1 MIVNWSEV
9 ATYRKAGEEVTA
21 PWLMAL
27 ESLGDA
33 THLKIEAEGEWK
45 PAGSVLPACGPDG
58 LASLTLPDTQL
69 ILPGCWFGAL
79 IGKLGGS
86 SAIHHIPEPAA
97 AALVADEPFAIGA
110 FCMLK
115 LPQDTFGPL
124 FISFNVRSRPVS
136 VTALKVKISGAR
148 PTA

>member
-1 MIVNWSEV
+1 MIVNWSEL
-9 ATYRKAGEEVTA
+9 ATFRKEGEEMAA

-33 THLKIEAEGEWK
+33 THLKIEAEGDWK
-45 PAGSVLPACGPDG
+45 TAGSVLPACGPDG
-58 LASLTLPDTQL
+58 LASLTLPDAEL
-69 ILPGCWFGAL
+69 IVPGCRFGAL

-86 SAIHHIPEPAA
+86 SAIHHTPEQPG

-110 FCMLK
+110 FCILK
-115 LPQDTFGPL
+115 LPQEMFGPL

-136 VTALKVKISGAR
+136 VTALKVKISGTR